1 MSNSSSSDKT
11 LEFLLGALIGGA
23 AGVLVGMLYAPK
35 KGTELQEEAR
45 EFIDSLPDR
54 LDDEMAPDSKTRK
67 WLDKTRYKLEDRI
80 DRYQNQRSARQERD
94 AKEREAAAS
103 GSEYLP

>member
-1 MSNSSSSDKT
+1 MSHSSSSDNT
-11 LEFLLGALIGGA
+11 LEFLLGALIGA
-23 AGVLVGMLYAPK
+23 AGGVVLGMLYAPK
-35 KGTELQEEAR
+35 KGTELQEDAKI
-45 EFIDSLPDR
+45 FLDSLPER
-54 LDDEMAPDSKTRK
+54 LDDEMAPDSKTRQ

-80 DRYQNQRSARQERD
+80 DRYQTQRSARQLRD